1 MKAMAPVVLGIDLG
15 TGSLKAVLLGADGA
29 VLASATR
36 GYPTSTPHPGWAEQD
51 PADWLVALRGAVDA
65 LSAGAPAAM
74 ARLSG
79 IGLCSAAHLPV
90 LLDDRDAVLRPAILW
105 SDQRSHAEVAA
116 LKARAGAR
124 IAEIACNE
132 PGCTW
137 TLPQLWWVW
146 AHEPDVRGRVRTL
159 LGSKDYLLFCLTGEK
174 VMDPGSVA
182 ATLLGDARDRT
193 WAPEL
198 TGLSGLPAS
207 AFPPVRPARAL
218 AGTVTPEAA
227 RAFGLPAGV
236 PVVTGTLDSAAELL
250 GCGLVAPGG
259 NGMIRVGSAGGVMLL
274 AEAPAFRSG
283 VITYP
288 HVADGV
294 WYHQAGTNACATSL
308 GWIRDLAGA
317 MRDDGPAAVGYAELD
332 RLAQACEPGAEGL
345 LFHPYLQGERAP
357 HWSAAIR
364 GGFTGL
370 DLRHGWP
377 HLVRAVMEGVA
388 FSLRDCLGLFGGEGR
403 ALRAAVLSGGVV
415 RSPVWSAILT
425 NVLGLETCTVA
436 QGDSAL
442 GAAMLA
448 GAGVGMFATLE
459 DAVARCVRR
468 EAVLHPDAALADR
481 YGRAFDR
488 YRRIGTFLHSLD
500 EVSPAR

>member
-1 MKAMAPVVLGIDLG
+1 MTGAAPAVLGIDLG
-15 TGSLKAVLLGADGA
+15 TGSLKAVLLGPRGE

-51 PADWLVALRGAVDA
+51 PEDWLAALRAAVQD
-65 LSAGAPAAM
+65 LSSRAPGAM
-74 ARLSG
+74 ARLGG

-90 LLDDRDAVLRPAILW
+90 LMDGHDAVIRPAILW

-116 LKARAGAR
+116 LKARAGPH
-124 IAEIACNE
+124 IEEIARNE

-137 TLPQLWWVW
+137 TLPQLLWVW
-146 AHEPDVRGRVRTL
+146 AHEPDVRSRVRTL
-159 LGSKDYLLFCLTGEK
+159 LSSKDYLLFRLTGTK
-174 VMDPGSVA
+174 AMDPGSVA
-182 ATLLGDARDRT
+182 ATLMGDAQRRT

-198 TGLSGLPAS
+198 TALAGLPES
-207 AFPPVRPARAL
+207 AFPPVRAADST
-218 AGTVTPEAA
+218 AGTITPEAA
-227 RAFGLPAGV
+227 SAFGLPAGV

-250 GCGLVAPGG
+250 GCGLLGAGG
-259 NGMIRVGSAGGVMLL
+259 DGMIRVGSAGGVMLL
-274 AEAPAFRSG
+274 AGAPVFRPG

-288 HVADGV
+288 HIAEGV

-317 MRDDGPAAVGYAELD
+317 MRGEAAPAFGFEDLD
-332 RLAQACEPGAEGL
+332 RLAASCEPGADGL

-370 DLRHGWP
+370 DMRHGWP
-377 HLVRAVMEGVA
+377 QLVRAVMEGVA
-388 FSLRDCLGLFGGEGR
+388 FSLRDCLAMFGDEGR
-403 ALRAAVLSGGVV
+403 AMGAAVLSGGVV
-415 RSPVWSAILT
+415 RSPVWAAIVT
-425 NVLGLETCTVA
+425 NVMGVETRTVA

-448 GAGVGMFATLE
+448 GAGIGMFASLD
-459 DAVARCVRR
+459 DAASRCVRR
-468 EAVLHPDAALADR
+468 ETVLRPDPKLADG
-481 YGRAFDR
+481 YARAFER
-488 YRRIGTFLHSLD
+488 YRRVGAFLLALD
-500 EVSPAR
+500 EPSRG